1 MKRGFFT
8 LVSIL
13 FFTSVYSQKVTGI
26 IQDAID
32 QSPLIKA
39 TVAILKT
46 DSTSV
51 VGETVSNTKGEF
63 TLGNSKPGRYVLRI
77 TSIGYGTTL
86 LGFNMPNGDFN
97 FGTIKINKS
106 AETLSNIVISGA
118 PPPVRMKGDTA
129 EFSAS
134 QFKVNPDAMTEDLIK
149 KMPGVTVDKNGTI
162 TAQGETVKKVTV
174 DGRDFFGDD
183 ATATLRNL
191 PSEIVDKIQ
200 VFDKMSDQAQLT
212 GFDDGNSVKSINIVT
227 KADMRQGNFGRIYAG
242 YGTDDRYAGGGNISF
257 FNNARRISI
266 IGLTNNVNQQNFS
279 SEDLVGAS
287 SGGGRGGR
295 RGGGGGGGGFGGGN
309 NFFVG
314 QQSGISK
321 TNSIGINYGDAWGKK
336 VDVSA
341 SYFFN
346 NSNLNNNQTINRQNL
361 SQDSSTYYDENT
373 LSHTENFNHRF
384 SLRLNYK
391 IDSSNTLLITT
402 NASLQTNNSSND
414 IEGINSGSNHL
425 NLISKTGNSLESN
438 LKGANINTGLLYSHS
453 FPKKG
458 RSISLGFYTGLNSN
472 DGYNYNDALNSYYKI
487 NLITD
492 TVNQYTDNTS
502 NSNSYRL
509 NLEYTE
515 PLAPKTQLQLSYN
528 PAFQRSK
535 ADQETFD
542 FDNGSSKYSI
552 LDTTLSNK
560 FESNYNTQNA
570 GLTIRRGDR
579 DNMLSAGVSYQF
591 SDLKSSQVFPYQTDV
606 HYTFENFLANAMGRF
621 KIGKYGS
628 VRLFYR
634 GSVNSPSVTQL
645 QNVIN
650 TSNQLF
656 YSMGN
661 PDLKQQYT
669 NRGMLRYSYANRVT
683 SKSFFANFFVSGI
696 NNYVSNATYTA
707 TKDSLLTGDILLHKG
722 SQLSKPVNLNG
733 YISANSFFNYSMPL
747 KFMKTNLN
755 LNGGFGY
762 SRQPGL
768 LNNISNVSNNYN
780 YNIGAVL
787 ASNISE
793 YVDFNIS
800 YSANFNNVVNT
811 IRPDQNNN
819 YVSQS
824 AGVSLNLLSK
834 KGTFL
839 QNSLSNESYSGL
851 SDGFNQNY
859 WLWNVA
865 IGQKFLKSQRGEV
878 KLSVFDLLKQ
888 NRSITRNVTEAYI
901 QDTRNQV
908 LQQYF
913 MLTFTYKLRN
923 FGKGS
928 PQRNSGMERHNFGGM
943 GVPPPPSMH

>member
-1 MKRGFFT
+1 MKGFFT
-8 LVSIL
+8 LVAIL
-13 FFTSVYSQKVTGI
+13 FFTSGYSQKVIGTL
-26 IQDAID
+26 QDAID

-51 VGETVSNTKGEF
+51 IAESVSNTKGGF
-63 TLGNSKPGRYVLRI
+63 TVNNPKPGRYILRI

-86 LGFNMPNGDFN
+86 IGFNMPNGDFD
-97 FGTIKINKS
+97 FGSIKVNKS

-134 QFKVNPDAMTEDLIK
+134 QFKVNPDATTEDLIK
-149 KMPGVTVDKNGTI
+149 KMPGVTVDKTGTV
-162 TAQGETVKKVTV
+162 TAQGEKVQKVTV

-200 VFDKMSDQAQLT
+200 VFDKMSDQSQLT

-295 RGGGGGGGGFGGGN
+295 RGGGGGGFGGGN

-321 TNSIGINYGDAWGKK
+321 TNAIGINYGDAWGKK

-361 SQDSSTYYDENT
+361 STDSTTYYDENSI
-373 LSHTENFNHRF
+373 SHSENYNHRF
-384 SLRLNYK
+384 NLRLNYK

-402 NASLQTNNSSND
+402 NASLQTNNSAND
-414 IEGINSGSNHL
+414 ILGINSGSNHQY
-425 NLISKTGNSLESN
+425 LISKTGNNLESDR
-438 LKGANINTGLLYSHS
+438 KGSNIRTGLLFSHA

-458 RSISLGFYTGLNSN
+458 RSFSVGFYTGLNTN
-472 DGYNYNDALNSYYKI
+472 DGYNYNNAINSYYKI

-492 TVNQYTDNTS
+492 TVNRYTDNTS
-502 NSNSYRL
+502 NSNSYNL
-509 NLEYTE
+509 NFEYTE
-515 PLAPKTQLQLSYN
+515 PLAPKTQLQISYN
-528 PAFQRSK
+528 PAFQHSK
-535 ADQETFD
+535 ADQETFNY
-542 FDNGSSKYSI
+542 DNGTSKYSI
-552 LDTTLSNK
+552 LDTILSNK

-579 DNMLSAGVSYQF
+579 DNMLSAGISYQF
-591 SDLKSSQVFPYQTDV
+591 SDLRSSQVFPYQTDV
-606 HYTFENFLANAMGRF
+606 HYTFENFLANAFGRF

-628 VRLFYR
+628 IRTFYR
-634 GSVNSPSVTQL
+634 GSVSSPSVTQL

-650 TSNQLF
+650 TNNQLF

-669 NRGMLRYSYANRVT
+669 NRGMLRYSYANRLT
-683 SKSFFANFFVSGI
+683 SKSFFANFFLSGI

-707 TKDSLLTGDILLHKG
+707 TKDSLLTDGILLHKG

-768 LNNISNVSNNYN
+768 LNNVSNVSNNYN

-793 YVDFNIS
+793 YVDFNVS
-800 YSANFNNVVNT
+800 YSANFNNVINT

-834 KGTFL
+834 KGSFL

-851 SDGFNQNY
+851 SDGFNQSY
-859 WLWNVA
+859 WLWNVS

-901 QDTRNQV
+901 EDTRNQV

-923 FGKGS
+923 FGKGN
-928 PQRNSGMERHNFGGM
+928 PQKNNGMERHNFGGM
-943 GVPPPPSMH
+943 GMPPPPPPMH